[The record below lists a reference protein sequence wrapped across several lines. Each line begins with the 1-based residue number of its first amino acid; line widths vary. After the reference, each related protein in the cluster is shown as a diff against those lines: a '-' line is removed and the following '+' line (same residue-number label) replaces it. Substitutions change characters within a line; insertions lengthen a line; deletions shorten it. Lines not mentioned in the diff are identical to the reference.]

1 MKQTNIYSHKGWLK
15 DITIREY
22 PYSSAGEI
30 AARHGVCSGSVWYWV
45 KKLGLQQT
53 DETKARILKK
63 TRGCIANTIKT
74 NPEAKRKS
82 METKKRTWM
91 MERFRVMSGLP
102 QQTKMRI
109 ATRPTKVYKAIWYL
123 ENMRNY
129 FRDIEVGGKFTLYYD
144 DETLR
149 QGVLLRTTTWTR
161 IQKSIVFC
169 TLLYFLLKNELLK
182 DNSRVRTPI
191 FDFTWL
197 LRRLRSSNEVVV

>member
-22 PYSSAGEI
+22 SYSSAGEI
-30 AARHGVCSGSVWYWV
+30 ATRHGVCSGSVWYWV
-45 KKLGLQQT
+45 KKLGLRQT

-102 QQTKMRI
+102 QKTKMRI

-144 DETLR
+144 DET
-149 QGVLLRTTTWTR
+149 
-161 IQKSIVFC
+161 K
-169 TLLYFLLKNELLK
+169 
-182 DNSRVRTPI
+182 
-191 FDFTWL
+191 
-197 LRRLRSSNEVVV
+197 RSGKECYYALQLGLTFKKA